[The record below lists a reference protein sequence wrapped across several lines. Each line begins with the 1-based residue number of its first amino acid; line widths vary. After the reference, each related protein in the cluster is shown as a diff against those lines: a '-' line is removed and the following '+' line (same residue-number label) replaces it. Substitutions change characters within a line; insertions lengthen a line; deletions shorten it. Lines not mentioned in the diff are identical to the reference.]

1 MQRTASACLEMTNAE
16 MKSVPVKTW
25 NHNLLNSM
33 MLSINLGS
41 SDMPLKRKCAT
52 QLLFAMRLSVLKVVL
67 ERNVLSNTRQEKTHT
82 SRLTKLKSSVQDL
95 TILIKKLRQL
105 KLIVH
110 NSAVISL
117 N

>member
-33 MLSINLGS
+33 MLSINLAS
-41 SDMPLKRKCAT
+41 SDMLLKKKCAT
-52 QLLFAMRLSVLKVVL
+52 QLLFAMRLSVLRAAS
-67 ERNVLSNTRQEKTHT
+67 ERNVLSNTRQERTNT
-82 SRLTKLKSSVQDL
+82 SKLTKLKSSVQDL
-95 TILIKKLRQL
+95 TTLIKKLRQL

-110 NSAVISL
+110 SSAVISL